1 MKHLSKI
8 LLSVFLLA
16 SSTGFAQTLKFG
28 HINSQELIA
37 VMPERDSAMLK
48 LEKYAAELESELK
61 AMQAEFQTKYNTY
74 NQKQATW
81 TAAVLE
87 AKTKELQELDGRI
100 QQYQQNASE
109 EYQQMQQI
117 LYAPVFQKANETI
130 KKIGKDRGLIY
141 IFDTASGSLPYIDT
155 TLSEDILPL
164 AKSELKIPA
173 DKKPMQSGQNAANIP
188 AATPAATPAKK

>member
-8 LLSVFLLA
+8 LLSIFVLA

-28 HINSQELIA
+28 HINSQELIS
-37 VMPERDSAMLK
+37 VMPERDSAVLK
-48 LEKYAAELESELK
+48 LEKYAAELENELK

-74 NQKQATW
+74 QQKQATW

-130 KKIGKDRGLIY
+130 KKIGQERRLIY
-141 IFDTASGSLPYIDT
+141 IVDTASGTLPYIDT

-164 AKSELKIPA
+164 AKTELKIPA
-173 DKKPMQSGQNAANIP
+173 DKKPMQSGGAANTNAAKP
-188 AATPAATPAKK
+188 

>member
-16 SSTGFAQTLKFG
+16 SSTSFAQTLKFG

-37 VMPERDSAMLK
+37 VMPERDSAVIK

-74 NQKQATW
+74 QQKQATW

-87 AKTKELQELDGRI
+87 SKTKELQELDGRI

-130 KKIGKDRGLIY
+130 KSIGKERGLIY
-141 IFDTASGSLPYIDT
+141 IFDTSAGSLPYIDA

-164 AKSELKIPA
+164 AKSALKIPA
-173 DKKPMQSGQNAANIP
+173 DKKPMQSGQNAANSS
-188 AATPAATPAKK
+188 ANTPAATPAKK